1 MSHIE
6 TLQNN
11 KTSAHITYIYS
22 LCYVLDLL
30 EKVNKQS
37 EKLEGDFIEEI
48 DRLRYKDMYIYR

>member
-11 KTSAHITYIYS
+11 MIEIYDHITYIYS

-48 DRLRYKDMYIYR
+48 DRLRYKDMYI

>member
-48 DRLRYKDMYIYR
+48 DRLRYKDMYI